1 MLSRSEIKKA
11 AAAFVGAVTMA
22 VALPTA
28 LYANITVKADE
39 PSELPVITQST
50 VTTTTL
56 PASVYNSDLFKS
68 YYSVSDTVLV
78 GSTIELETNSAPG
91 VMFPDNM
98 TFVEDGEVR
107 EVKAEKL
114 DNGKRKWKG
123 NFIEFTVEKDSSV
136 AVVTVLKKGMTDC
149 LIGWGEENG
158 YDDNKLYPYN
168 TFLHVD
174 AMEKAEYEAYLE
186 DLDRP
191 YPTVQ
196 PTTAIGAKD
205 GDEQSAQG
213 DPAEEYYYP
222 YDYREEV
229 GLPDVWFYYVGQT
242 LPFEVKDP
250 SVDLTFTFEDTINKF
265 DGATEESDTSRYIDV
280 KSLGGGKFELTAKA
294 EGHTVMWIGADKKRY
309 VNIDVRQASLSGNF
323 GLPYL
328 YSDGTDD
335 EKTLIYD
342 LADYFTDYDEQG
354 EMFHRDIDDIVSVES
369 VAYTDVLK
377 MKKNPV
383 PVASIEPTDKKGV
396 YKIKALEPGCEFIY
410 FIDKN
415 GIKWEMWIIVTSH
428 SAEAAAEEYRRTH
441 PTSVAGTLP
450 YVGNTAS
457 TVMGD
462 VNNDNDITLADSL
475 AILQHLANE
484 NKYGLTGQMLLNA
497 DIVDRGEGV
506 TPQDALAI
514 QKIDAKVLSISAL
527 PVKSSQL

>member
-1 MLSRSEIKKA
+1 M
-11 AAAFVGAVTMA
+11 
-22 VALPTA
+22 
-28 LYANITVKADE
+28 
-39 PSELPVITQST
+39 
-50 VTTTTL
+50 
-56 PASVYNSDLFKS
+56 YNSDLFKS
-68 YYSVSDTVLV
+68 YYSVSDTALV
-78 GSTIELETNSAPG
+78 GSTIELETNNAPG

-158 YDDNKLYPYN
+158 YDGNELYPYN

-229 GLPDVWFYYVGQT
+229 GLPDVWYYYVGQK

-250 SVDLTFTFEDTINKF
+250 SVDLTFTFEDTINNF
-265 DGATEESDTSRYIDV
+265 NGATKESDTSRYIDV
-280 KSLGGGKFELTAKA
+280 KSLGGGKFELTAKE
-294 EGHTVMWIGADKKRY
+294 EGHTIMWIGSDKKRY
-309 VNIDVRQASLSGNF
+309 VDIDVRQASLSGNF
-323 GLPYL
+323 GLPDL
-328 YSDGTDD
+328 FSDGTDD

-342 LADYFTDYDEQG
+342 LADYFIDYDEQG
-354 EMFHRDIDDIVSVES
+354 EMFHRDIDNIVSVEAI
-369 VAYTDVLK
+369 AYTDILK
-377 MKKNPV
+377 KEKNPV

-415 GIKWEMWIIVTSH
+415 GIKWEM
-428 SAEAAAEEYRRTH
+428 
-441 PTSVAGTLP
+441 
-450 YVGNTAS
+450 
-457 TVMGD
+457 
-462 VNNDNDITLADSL
+462 
-475 AILQHLANE
+475 
-484 NKYGLTGQMLLNA
+484 
-497 DIVDRGEGV
+497 
-506 TPQDALAI
+506 
-514 QKIDAKVLSISAL
+514 
-527 PVKSSQL
+527 